1 LKALLRLV
9 RFLDGWVRPGWRSCT
24 VRNVLGGLLST
35 FRPRSG
41 VALRNLRAAYPE
53 SDEVWRRQILSK
65 LYEHIAWSTAEY
77 FSLQRDPKEVLQWFS
92 PGRGVEL
99 LDDYA
104 ARKKGLI
111 VLTAHL
117 GNWELLAGWL
127 AGRGYPIHSIV
138 RRHDD
143 PALEEMT
150 EAHRRRVGLVT
161 ISKNEHMKKVVDL
174 LRNGAFVGILA
185 DQKASPPEGITAPF
199 FGIPSLTYVG
209 AAALGILAG
218 VPVVPVA
225 SWRKEPFRH
234 EVVAGAPL
242 CVPQGMARREV
253 ISKMTEEANLRIEEF
268 VRQHPEQW
276 LWLHRRWD
284 F

>member
-1 LKALLRLV
+1 LRALLWLV
-9 RFLDGWVRPGWRSCT
+9 RFLDGWVRPGWRSRT

-35 FRPRSG
+35 LHPRSG
-41 VALRNLRAAYPE
+41 VALRNLQAAYPE
-53 SDEVWRRQILSK
+53 SDEAWRRQILGK

-77 FSLQRDPKEVLQWFS
+77 FALQRNPEEVLQWFS

-143 PALEEMT
+143 PLMEEMT

-174 LRNGAFVGILA
+174 LRKGAFVGILA
-185 DQKASPPEGITAPF
+185 DQKASPPEGIMAPF

-234 EVVAGAPL
+234 EIVASAPL
-242 CVPQGMARREV
+242 CVPQGMARSKI

-268 VRQHPEQW
+268 VRQNPEQW

>member
-1 LKALLRLV
+1 
-9 RFLDGWVRPGWRSCT
+9 
-24 VRNVLGGLLST
+24 
-35 FRPRSG
+35 

-53 SDEVWRRQILSK
+53 ANEAWRKEILGK
-65 LYEHIAWSTAEY
+65 LYEHIAWSVAEY
-77 FSLQRDPKEVLQWFS
+77 FALQKNPKEVLHWFS
-92 PGRGVEL
+92 PGKGVDL

-111 VLTAHL
+111 VLTAHW

-127 AGRGYPIHSIV
+127 VGRGYPLHSIV

-143 PALEEMT
+143 PAMEEMI
-150 EAHRRRVGLVT
+150 EAHRRRVGLIT
-161 ISKNEHMKKVVDL
+161 ISKNEHMKKVVNL
-174 LRNGAFVGILA
+174 LQKGAFVGILA
-185 DQKASPPEGITAPF
+185 DQKASPVEGITVPF

-209 AAALGILAG
+209 AAALGLLAG

-225 SWRKEPFRH
+225 SWRKAPFRH
-234 EVVAGAPL
+234 EVVADAPL
-242 CVPQGMARREV
+242 CVPQGMPRRESIV
-253 ISKMTEEANLRIEEF
+253 KMTEEANLRIEKF

>member
-1 LKALLRLV
+1 MRALLWLV
-9 RFLDGWVRPGWRSCT
+9 RFLDGWVRPGWRSRT

-35 FRPRSG
+35 LHPRSG
-41 VALRNLRAAYPE
+41 VALRNLQAAYPE
-53 SDEVWRRQILSK
+53 SDEAWRRQILGK

-77 FSLQRDPKEVLQWFS
+77 FALQRNPEEVLQWFS

-143 PALEEMT
+143 PLMEEMT

-174 LRNGAFVGILA
+174 LRKGAFVGILA
-185 DQKASPPEGITAPF
+185 DQKASPPEGIMAPF

-209 AAALGILAG
+209 AAALGILAR

-234 EVVAGAPL
+234 EIVASAPL
-242 CVPQGMARREV
+242 CVPQGMARSEI

-268 VRQHPEQW
+268 VRQNPEQW